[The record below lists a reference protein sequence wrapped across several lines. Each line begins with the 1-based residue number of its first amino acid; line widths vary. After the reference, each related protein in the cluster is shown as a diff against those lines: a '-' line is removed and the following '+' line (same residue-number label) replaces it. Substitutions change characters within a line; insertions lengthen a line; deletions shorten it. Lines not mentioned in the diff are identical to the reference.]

1 MIDEKIIPHPSP
13 LIPHFSM
20 IKKTIKYLSSLR
32 FTILLISLLGMIFAL
47 GLVVP
52 QQKLLKS
59 IYLEWQKS
67 SPSLVAILDTL
78 GLTTIYSSP
87 ITITLWLLFFL
98 NLSLVL
104 WQRWPIV
111 KSRIILSET
120 KITDPETAG
129 GYPFRKC
136 YTLPATTS
144 GDTVLSRVKGGGFTI
159 LGDAAGFYGVK
170 NRLSPL
176 AFMLFHV
183 SFFLILLGGLISV
196 YTEFIGYLDLAQ
208 GESFQGELSRY
219 NASPSPKIPE
229 IGSPPDVTLT
239 VKSIIPR
246 VEHNTPTGIS
256 IVLADAKGGTHE
268 VDINRPYTTEHTS
281 FVFKHLGVSPLF
293 VVKDNS
299 GREIEGSYIKLD
311 VLKMKPDHFT
321 LAGFTFTATF
331 YPDYV
336 LDDGKRAT
344 RSMEFNN
351 PVFFIA
357 VEQYGKKIAE
367 GLVPKNGALEFA
379 GYRLEMRDMPF
390 WVRFYVVKQRGLS
403 ILYAGF
409 ALATIGVIWRLLF
422 YRREILGAVR
432 EQNGVLSLVVAG
444 RSEYYKSLAE
454 DEFVKLF
461 GEIVGET
468 VSEER

>member
-1 MIDEKIIPHPSP
+1 MIHNI
-13 LIPHFSM
+13 
-20 IKKTIKYLSSLR
+20 IKYLSSLR
-32 FTILLISLLGMIFAL
+32 FTILLISLLGLIFAV
-47 GLVVP
+47 GLWVP
-52 QQKLLKS
+52 QQRLLKT
-59 IYLEWQKS
+59 IYLEWQKK
-67 SPSLVAILDTL
+67 SPDLVAFLDAL
-78 GLTTIYSSP
+78 GLTTIYTSP

-104 WQRWPIV
+104 WQRWPII
-111 KSRIILSET
+111 KSRITLSET
-120 KITDPETAG
+120 RISDPETAG
-129 GYPFRKC
+129 GYPFRFSYPLPRDLDGERIIGQLRKNR
-136 YTLPATTS
+136 YT
-144 GDTVLSRVKGGGFTI
+144 V

-170 NRLSPL
+170 NRLAPI
-176 AFMLFHV
+176 AFMLFHL

-208 GESFQGELSRY
+208 GESFQGELNRY
-219 NASPSPKIPE
+219 NSSPQPKMPE
-229 IGSPPDVTLT
+229 IGSPPSASFT

-246 VEHNTPTGIS
+246 VVQNTPTGIS
-256 IVLADAKGGTHE
+256 VLLTDSLGKTHE
-268 VDINRPYTTEHTS
+268 VDINKPYSSEHTS

-293 VVKDNS
+293 VLKDAS
-299 GREIEGSYIKLD
+299 GKETGGAYIKLD
-311 VLKMKPDHFT
+311 VLQRQPDRFA
-321 LAGFTFTATF
+321 LGGFTYTATF
-331 YPDYV
+331 YPDFV
-336 LDDGKRAT
+336 LEDGKRAT

-357 VEQYGKKIAE
+357 VEQAGKKIAE

-409 ALATIGVIWRLLF
+409 ALATFGVIWRLLF
-422 YRREILGAVR
+422 YRREIVGVVR
-432 EQNGVLSLVVAG
+432 EQDGGRCLVVAG

-461 GEIVGET
+461 NGIVGKPDPG
-468 VSEER
+468 

>member
-1 MIDEKIIPHPSP
+1 M
-13 LIPHFSM
+13 F
-20 IKKTIKYLSSLR
+20 KKLIKYLSSLR
-32 FTILLISLLGMIFAL
+32 FTILLISLLGLIFAI
-47 GLVVP
+47 GLWVP
-52 QQKLLKS
+52 QKRLLKT
-59 IYLEWQKS
+59 IYLEWQRN
-67 SPSLVAILDTL
+67 SPSLVAFLDAL
-78 GLTTIYSSP
+78 GLTTIYTSP

-104 WQRWPIV
+104 WQRWPVI
-111 KSRIILSET
+111 KSRITLADA
-120 KITDPETAG
+120 KIADPVTVG
-129 GYPFRKC
+129 GYPFRSSYPLPGDLDGEKIIGLLRKNR
-136 YTLPATTS
+136 YT
-144 GDTVLSRVKGGGFTI
+144 V
-159 LGDAAGFYGVK
+159 LGDATGFYGVK
-170 NRLSPL
+170 NRLAPI
-176 AFMLFHV
+176 AFMLFHL
-183 SFFLILLGGLISV
+183 SFFLILLGGMISV

-219 NASPSPKIPE
+219 NESPQPKMPE
-229 IGSPPDVTLT
+229 IGSPPSASFT
-239 VKSIIPR
+239 VKSIVPR
-246 VEHNTPTGIS
+246 VVQNTPTGIS
-256 IVLADAKGGTHE
+256 VLLVDSSGKTHE

-293 VVKDNS
+293 AIKEAS
-299 GREIEGSYIKLD
+299 GVEIERAYVKLD
-311 VLKMKPDHFT
+311 VLQRRPDRFA
-321 LAGFTFTATF
+321 LGGFTYTATF

-336 LDDGKRAT
+336 LDNGKRAT

-357 VEQYGKKIAE
+357 VEREGKKIAE

-422 YRREILGAVR
+422 YRREIVGAVR
-432 EQNGVLSLVVAG
+432 EQDGVRCLVVAG

-461 GEIVGET
+461 NGIAGEGLKAEG
-468 VSEER
+468 